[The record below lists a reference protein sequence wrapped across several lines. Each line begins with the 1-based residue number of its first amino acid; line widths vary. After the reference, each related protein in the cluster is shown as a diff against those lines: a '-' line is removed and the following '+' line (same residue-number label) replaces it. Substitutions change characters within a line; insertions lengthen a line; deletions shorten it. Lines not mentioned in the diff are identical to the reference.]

1 MKPLFL
7 KSARLAGDCP
17 DDYAFRLP
25 AVRALAKGLAFHA
38 PVTFFCGENGAGKST
53 ILEALAVAA
62 GCNPE
67 GGGRN
72 FRFSTAATHA
82 ELHRSLQLTR
92 GPKRE
97 RDCFFL
103 RAESFY
109 NVATEVQRLDE
120 IPAAGPALTGAYGG
134 KSLHAQSHGESFLSL
149 VLNRFGGQGLY
160 FLDEPE
166 AALSAARQLTLL
178 AALHELCGQG
188 SQFFIATHSPIL
200 LAYPGAEIL
209 TLDRR
214 GLTPTSYE
222 DTEPYRVTKAFLDC
236 PARML
241 RELWEDEPDERPQ

>member
-25 AVRALAKGLAFHA
+25 AVRALENGVAFTA
-38 PVTFFCGENGAGKST
+38 PVTFLCGENGTGKST
-53 ILEALAVAA
+53 VLEALAVAA

-82 ELHRSLQLTR
+82 GLHAHLRLTR
-92 GPKRE
+92 GALRE

-109 NVATEVQRLDE
+109 NVATEIQRLDE
-120 IPAAGPALTGAYGG
+120 QGGFSPPLINAYGG

-178 AALHELCGQG
+178 AALHELCAQG
-188 SQFFIATHSPIL
+188 SQFFIATHSPLL
-200 LAYPGAEIL
+200 LAYPEAEIFV
-209 TLDRR
+209 LDGR
-214 GLTPTSYE
+214 GLIPTRYE
-222 DTEPYRVTKAFLDC
+222 DTEPYRITKAFLDA
-236 PARML
+236 PGRML
-241 RELWEDEPDERPQ
+241 QELWEA

>member
-1 MKPLFL
+1 MNPLCL
-7 KSARLAGDCP
+7 RSVRLAGDCP
-17 DDYAFRLP
+17 ADDYAFRLP
-25 AVRALAKGLAFHA
+25 AVRALRRGLTFTR
-38 PVTFFCGENGAGKST
+38 PVTFFCGENGTGKST
-53 ILEALAVAA
+53 ILEGLAVAA

-72 FRFSTAATHA
+72 FHFSTAATHA
-82 ELHRSLQLTR
+82 GLYRALQLTR

-109 NVATEVQRLDE
+109 NVATEVQRLDG
-120 IPAAGPALTGAYGG
+120 IPGAGPALTDAYGG
-134 KSLHAQSHGESFLSL
+134 RSLHAQSHGESFLSL

-178 AALHELCGQG
+178 TALHRLCRQG

-200 LAYPGAEIL
+200 LAYPGADIFV
-209 TLDRR
+209 LDER
-214 GLTPTSYE
+214 GLTPTRYE
-222 DTEPYRVTKAFLDC
+222 DTDPYRVTKAFLDC

-241 RELWEDEPDERPQ
+241 NELWEEPEDV